1 MMKDVTL
8 VPITVKLPINSVAQ
22 PVYNTVDLE
31 VEQSVANELVVIQE
45 DSEGNPL
52 ETQLKIEKVLIDH
65 LMSSEDKI
73 SEYIAQIREQPI
85 LDLPSEFLYTDFIVV
100 GTANLKVV
108 YDFLSK
114 NYPTAKLV
122 SSAVGDNVTKVSA
135 PLVKRVETELS
146 EFPTVPE
153 DEVYPVDEDVV
164 ESVDDLTEDEITN

>member
-1 MMKDVTL
+1 MENVTL

-31 VEQSVANELVVIQE
+31 VEQSVADELVVIQE

-65 LMSSEDKI
+65 LMSSADKI

-108 YDFLSK
+108 YDFLSN

-122 SSAVGDNVTKVSA
+122 SSAVGDNVTKVTA
-135 PLVKRVETELS
+135 PLVKRVETEIS
-146 EFPTVPE
+146 EFPTVTE
-153 DEVYPVDEDVV
+153 DEVHPVDEDAV
-164 ESVDDLTEDEITN
+164 ESVDNLTEYEVIN